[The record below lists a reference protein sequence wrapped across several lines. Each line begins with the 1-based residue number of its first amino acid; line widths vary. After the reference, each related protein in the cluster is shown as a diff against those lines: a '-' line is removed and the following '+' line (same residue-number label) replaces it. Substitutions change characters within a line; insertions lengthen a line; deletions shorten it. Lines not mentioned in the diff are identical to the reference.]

1 MWESVQLPTYPS
13 PNLTLAL
20 THHQLTPAG
29 LGEGWVSSCSG
40 IDFHAN
46 VAVICMMI
54 VSRNEYS
61 FLPQFTHLHKFIE
74 LSGCLPN
81 VMFGF
86 CYVFIKNLLS
96 TYPIHF
102 APLLESLFSSPFFV
116 CLLQARKNSDKRSP
130 SPSKRHS
137 ISTLYSP
144 TSSTTWKNN
153 KSPSHR

>member
-1 MWESVQLPTYPS
+1 MQLPTYPS

-20 THHQLTPAG
+20 TRHQLTPAG

-46 VAVICMMI
+46 VAVISMMI
-54 VSRNEYS
+54 VSQNEYS

-96 TYPIHF
+96 TSTF
-102 APLLESLFSSPFFV
+102 CTFV
-116 CLLQARKNSDKRSP
+116 RIIILVSFLCL
-130 SPSKRHS
+130 
-137 ISTLYSP
+137 
-144 TSSTTWKNN
+144 SSTGK
-153 KSPSHR
+153 KK

>member
-1 MWESVQLPTYPS
+1 MQLPTYPS

-20 THHQLTPAG
+20 THHQLTPAS

-46 VAVICMMI
+46 VALISMMI
-54 VSRNEYS
+54 VSQNEYS
-61 FLPQFTHLHKFIE
+61 FPPQFTHLHKFIE

-96 TYPIHF
+96 AI
-102 APLLESLFSSPFFV
+102 
-116 CLLQARKNSDKRSP
+116 
-130 SPSKRHS
+130 
-137 ISTLYSP
+137 TLYIL
-144 TSSTTWKNN
+144 
-153 KSPSHR
+153 HLC